1 MERVALYDTRLLVF
15 EEKCKRFKDLP
26 IQLKLLEYPIIA
38 ELATL
43 LSEKIP
49 LDVKTEY
56 EACVL
61 RLVEIISDVKEICI
75 LASDL
80 KKAIYEEDMRRTK
93 DLIGALVV
101 CAERVKSKLEK

>member
-1 MERVALYDTRLLVF
+1 MERVALYDTRLSVF

-26 IQLKLLEYPIIA
+26 IQLKLLEYPMIA

-43 LSEKIP
+43 LNEKVP
-49 LDVKTEY
+49 SSVKSEY
-56 EACVL
+56 ESCIWT
-61 RLVEIISDVKEICI
+61 LVELISDMKEIYT

-80 KKAIYEEDMRRTK
+80 KKAIYEEDMHRMR
-93 DLIGALVV
+93 DLIGALIV